1 MMDHM
6 QEKRI
11 QFKRPVRSDLQTQLW
26 LRVFAFTIDTFII
39 RFFIVPLILVV
50 LSFTPLT
57 LVERPEDLS
66 VEIFQDYLIM
76 NSTILIGLNVVVMI
90 LYSAILES
98 SRLQG
103 TLGKW
108 FLRFNV
114 CDLDFNRI
122 SFSKALL
129 RNLVKIF
136 SIISVIGIALID
148 MTPKR
153 QGLHD
158 LIARTVL
165 IRG

>member
-1 MMDHM
+1 M
-6 QEKRI
+6 QKRI
-11 QFKRPVRSDLQTQLW
+11 QFKRPVRSDLQTQFW

-39 RFFIVPLILVV
+39 RFFILPLFLVV
-50 LSFTPLT
+50 FSFTPLAQ
-57 LVERPEDLS
+57 VERPEDLS
-66 VEIFQDYLIM
+66 VEIFQDYLIV
-76 NSTILIGLNVVVMI
+76 NSTVLIGLNVVILI

-108 FLRFNV
+108 FLRFSV
-114 CDLDFNRI
+114 CDLEFNRI

-129 RNLVKIF
+129 RSFIKVF
-136 SIISVIGIALID
+136 SIVSVIGIAIID
-148 MTPKR
+148 MTPRR

-158 LIARTVL
+158 FISRTVL